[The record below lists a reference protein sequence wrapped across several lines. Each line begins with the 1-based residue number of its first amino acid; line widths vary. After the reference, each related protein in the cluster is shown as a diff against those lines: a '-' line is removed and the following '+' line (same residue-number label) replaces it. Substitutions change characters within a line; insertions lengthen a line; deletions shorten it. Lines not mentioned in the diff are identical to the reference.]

1 MRVERPMWG
10 NLPAVLRERLAA
22 VQPEPELYEIRLRVG
37 RPLQLVGRNE
47 NRLCGD
53 AVGRRQLN
61 QIVSALMEH
70 SLYAWEDE
78 LSRGYFTTKQGFRVG
93 VAGKYRLLDGEL
105 RLQDVHSLCIRL
117 SHAAMGC
124 ADRLIQRLDGGRSCL
139 ILSPPGCGKTTLLR
153 DLARQ
158 LSNGGET
165 VAVLDERCE
174 IAAAW
179 QGQPGMDVG
188 ERTDVVEG
196 VDKPTGIPMI
206 VRALSPQVLI
216 TDELGGPDDAAAVAD
231 ALRCGVRVMATA
243 HAGSLGDAMRR
254 EALKPLLQNG
264 FDAVAELG
272 SPPGNLCALYLRCDD
287 EWKRVQMD

>member
-1 MRVERPMWG
+1 MWD
-10 NLPAVLRERLAA
+10 NLPAALRERLLAA
-22 VQPEPELYEIRLRVG
+22 QPERELYEIRLRVG
-37 RPLQLVGRNE
+37 QKLQLVGRNE
-47 NRLCGD
+47 NRLCGE
-53 AVGRRQLN
+53 AIHRRQLN

-117 SHAAMGC
+117 AHAAVGC
-124 ADRLIQRLDGGRSCL
+124 ADYLMQWLDGARSCL
-139 ILSPPGCGKTTLLR
+139 ILSPPGYGKTTLLR

-158 LSNGGET
+158 LSNGGQT

-174 IAAAW
+174 IASAW

-216 TDELGGPDDAAAVAD
+216 TDELGGPDDAVAVAD

-243 HAGSLGDAMRR
+243 HAGSLADAMGR
-254 EALKPLLQNG
+254 EMLKPLLQNG
-264 FDAVAELG
+264 FDAVVELG
-272 SPPGNLCALYLRCDD
+272 DPPGRLNALYLRCDG
-287 EWKRVQMD
+287 EWKMVHTD